1 MKTRKSFLL
10 AVPCLLSVLWAAA
23 QPANDDCAN
32 AFLIEDPINWCASEG
47 QFTTFE
53 ATADPDQP
61 PSCFTATG
69 DVWFTFTAVAPSVS
83 ISVLGGFFSNQLS
96 QPQVALYTGSCTDL
110 TEVTC
115 QTGSGLSLQIIETG
129 LQLGQTYYLQVQGV
143 AIGNFSLCL
152 NNYSGAITATSD
164 CPQAAVLCNQA
175 PFVIPQVT
183 DGGNDPSEADD
194 ADCLNIAGLPVETFS
209 TWFVWTAAESGS
221 LTFALTPI
229 NETDD
234 LDFVLYEFPN
244 GPGDCSG
251 KTVLRCMAS
260 SCIGPTGL
268 NDTATDLSEA
278 PGCGPGDDNFLAAVQ
293 MEEGV
298 TYGLMVNNFSQTTIG
313 FEVEFGGTASF
324 VGGEERLAAEA
335 DEVCQDSLL
344 TFVGL
349 NPPGSSNV
357 VDWQWEFGNGATPA
371 FASGPG
377 PHDVAFSTSGTQ
389 LVLLRATTAQGCT
402 STEILPIEVLC
413 CTDNFQVSATPVPP
427 SCPGDSDGSIGLDI
441 ESPNGPPFFITW
453 EDGSNSNPRTGLAAG
468 LYSVTLSDTSE
479 CQAIRTFEV
488 PAAQPFVVDTLLS
501 LPSCD
506 AGVDG
511 SITLEVTGSA
521 PPFSY
526 AWEGMPFSNNNTLSN
541 LSAGLYT
548 VAIQD
553 SLGCLDTLEINLQE
567 LQLVLDPQV
576 TDIAPP
582 SCFGRSDGQIT
593 LVIANGLPPYQF
605 DFNDGNGYVPSN
617 ALNQLASG
625 TYTINVLDANL
636 CEGQFIIELADPP
649 PLEAGLQPTAI
660 SCTGAADG
668 ALLAAPSGGTPPY
681 TYAWENGS
689 NAAQREA
696 LPPGIYTLTLTDL
709 NGCTALASYEMADP
723 EPVTASID
731 SIAGPLCFG
740 DENGYLSVVASGGQ
754 PPYLYQFG
762 SSTAQ
767 SDPAFP
773 NLAAGSYSITVTD
786 SRDCLTTAD
795 ATVTGPERLTL
806 MLSSNG
812 PIVLGDN
819 ARLRALTNA
828 VQPSILWSPP
838 DLLSCTDCAAPEAV
852 QPTQSMTYQV
862 EITDDKGC
870 SITDSVNL
878 GILLRYPAYLPNAFS
893 PNNDGINDTWAPQGG
908 PALERWLYIQ
918 VFDRW
923 GGLIFEAQNPNAQN
937 AVLEWDGRAKNQPMP
952 IGVYTCII
960 EGQFIDGTVRRFQSD
975 VLLTR

>member
-1 MKTRKSFLL
+1 MKTRKSFLI

-53 ATADPDQP
+53 ASADPDHP
-61 PSCFTATG
+61 PPCFTATG

-96 QPQVALYTGSCTDL
+96 QPQVALYAGSCTDL

-194 ADCLNIAGLPVETFS
+194 AECLNIAGLPVVTFS

-268 NDTATDLSEA
+268 NDTALDVSEA
-278 PGCGPGDDNFLAAVQ
+278 PGCSPGDDNFLAAVQ

-357 VDWQWEFGNGATPA
+357 VDWQWEFGPGATPA

-377 PHDVAFSTSGTQ
+377 PHEVAFGISGTQ

-402 STEILPIEVLC
+402 STEILPVEVLC
-413 CTDNFQVSATPVPP
+413 CTDNFQVSATTMPP
-427 SCPGDSDGSIGLDI
+427 SCPGDSDGSIALDI

-453 EDGSNSNPRTGLAAG
+453 EDGSSSNSRTGLATG

-488 PAAQPFVVDTLLS
+488 PPAQPFEIDTLLS

-511 SITLEVTGSA
+511 SITLEVSGSA

-553 SLGCLDTLEINLQE
+553 SLGCMDTLEINLQE
-567 LQLVLDPQV
+567 LQLMLDPQ
-576 TDIAPP
+576 
-582 SCFGRSDGQIT
+582 
-593 LVIANGLPPYQF
+593 
-605 DFNDGNGYVPSN
+605 
-617 ALNQLASG
+617 
-625 TYTINVLDANL
+625 
-636 CEGQFIIELADPP
+636 
-649 PLEAGLQPTAI
+649 
-660 SCTGAADG
+660 
-668 ALLAAPSGGTPPY
+668 
-681 TYAWENGS
+681 
-689 NAAQREA
+689 
-696 LPPGIYTLTLTDL
+696 
-709 NGCTALASYEMADP
+709 
-723 EPVTASID
+723 
-731 SIAGPLCFG
+731 
-740 DENGYLSVVASGGQ
+740 
-754 PPYLYQFG
+754 
-762 SSTAQ
+762 
-767 SDPAFP
+767 
-773 NLAAGSYSITVTD
+773 VTD
-786 SRDCLTTAD
+786 SRDCLTTTD
-795 ATVTGPERLTL
+795 ATVPERLTL
-806 MLSSNG
+806 TLTSDS
-812 PIVLGDN
+812 PIILGDN
-819 ARLRALTNA
+819 ARLRAITNA
-828 VQPSILWSPP
+828 IEPFILWSPP
-838 DLLSCTDCAAPEAV
+838 DFLSCTDCATPEAL
-852 QPTQSMTYQV
+852 QPTQSMAYQI

-870 SITDSVNL
+870 SIRDSVNL
-878 GILLRYPAYLPNAFS
+878 TVLLRYPAYLPNAFS

-908 PALERWLYIQ
+908 PALERWLYLQ
-918 VFDRW
+918 VYDRW
-923 GGLIFEAQNPNAQN
+923 GGLIFEAQNPNGQN
-937 AVLEWDGRAKNQPMP
+937 AVLDWDGRAKNQPMP
-952 IGVYTCII
+952 VGVYTCIM
-960 EGQFIDGTVRRFQSD
+960 EGQFIDGTVRQFQSD